1 MSEETPDFWKGKH
14 LIEPLT
20 SQWNRAGTQVENF
33 WHNCTNWEEKQDTR
47 RTHQPPVLLWEGA
60 GTEKGL
66 VAERQILGIL
76 RSTVKKKKSEKE
88 TQLNMHT
95 RTQENRY

>member
-1 MSEETPDFWKGKH
+1 M
-14 LIEPLT
+14 
-20 SQWNRAGTQVENF
+20 
-33 WHNCTNWEEKQDTR
+33 
-47 RTHQPPVLLWEGA
+47 LLWEGA